1 MRCPEPNRSRIPAGR
16 HEQLRDKRRAAPAR
30 AFVRGSRPR
39 NEPTERPHDAQHDH
53 HFDQRACVFDAPVP
67 GREPT
72 NPDSIPIRHSHTFSR
87 FSENVYA
94 VWVLLAPRPVRHN
107 ARAAPRTPIRKEPAG
122 PKPAGSDRPPAIP
135 RLPSDELPKQRRRA
149 ATLFLAA
156 RLHKGGEAQ
165 RFPGVSLSA
174 VPAAGA
180 NGGAARRS
188 DAAASG
194 AGPTVPAPPPESP

>member
-1 MRCPEPNRSRIPAGR
+1 MSNFVTNAGQR
-16 HEQLRDKRRAAPAR
+16 RRALSSEAHDHGTSQPSAHTTPSTITTSINAR
-30 AFVRGSRPR
+30 AFSTRPCLAESQPTRIRFRSDTHTLLVVSRKTSTPCG
-39 NEPTERPHDAQHDH
+39 
-53 HFDQRACVFDAPVP
+53 FF
-67 GREPT
+67 
-72 NPDSIPIRHSHTFSR
+72 
-87 FSENVYA
+87 
-94 VWVLLAPRPVRHN
+94 LRPVRHN

-194 AGPTVPAPPPESP
+194 AGPTDPALPPESP